1 MKAKQVLLRAAFLV
15 SVLASTVPAS
25 AQFTSTIEGTVFDP
39 SGLVTPGATVTL
51 VNTDTGVSQTA
62 ATNAAGYYRFPAL
75 PAGQYRLRIELQ
87 GFKTIAQDNIR
98 LAAAEIKTLN
108 VRLEVGSTAE
118 SVTVTGTV
126 PLVETAEGRVSGLIT
141 ESEVKDLPLVGRN
154 FFNLVVLTPG
164 VSGRAAGGGQA
175 YAQSNADI
183 FINEYSVS
191 MNANGARTESNNFMV
206 DSSTISSTQRSGV
219 VNVTPNPEVV
229 EEVRVAV
236 NNFSAEY
243 GRNGSVLV
251 NIVTKSGNNTF
262 RGSGSAFYTNDAL
275 QARNNFEKQTPGF
288 QIPDFARKETAW
300 GFGGPLRRD
309 RTFFFTSGDV
319 LRSDVAISR
328 TGTIVTP
335 PFINFMKQSRPNN
348 VSTYVMS
355 TFPASF
361 SADRNFQMAGQLL
374 NASCSGSAAIVSPV
388 GAIPCNLP
396 VTGEGTF
403 NTTSP
408 RKGLQWTLRG
418 DHYLNSGRDRIFAS
432 FNRTNVDKVLFG
444 TPDVYPDFNT
454 ISPTNNLHFNSNWT
468 RVLSTNKLN
477 EASFSWVRV
486 YGNLPL
492 NRPDIPGIQVTGIER
507 YQTTWGPNDFSQNN
521 FEFRDVVTW
530 TRTAHTLKSG
540 GEYSRG
546 HADNEGSRV
555 FNRPIYTFNSVFDF
569 AADSPARQDNLAID
583 PRTAGPVTDLL
594 RLHRTN
600 AIAAFAQ
607 DEWKIKPN
615 LTLNLGVRYEAFLN
629 IFDAAGDMTA
639 LVFSQRTGHLQN
651 DLKTAAIVE
660 RQYPLNGGLWGGGLH
675 TIAPR
680 FGFAWDPT
688 REGRMSIRGG
698 WGRFYERMSNQLWDS
713 EYTNLPGFA
722 VTSAT
727 IFDPVKPVFG
737 LGTTQ
742 EKPFNYPRPSGLTA
756 GLNSQ
761 GGLINGRAKAD
772 LLDPDIG
779 KMYLDNWFVGVQR
792 EVAPQ
797 VAVEADYIGSRGNN
811 MYVRYNVNRFNGDLF
826 DGRFDGII
834 PGVSSLLFGQSID
847 QSHYNGGTAAMRVNR
862 GNIQVGTAYTLG
874 KAIDF
879 SSTITPPNRPDA
891 FGPASQ
897 DEGPSDFD
905 IRHKLSVSLNWKI
918 PGPTAGTARHVAG
931 GWQVASVVIAQSGSP
946 FTVVCNGV
954 SFAPIRDASGAIVGN
969 SGCDY
974 NADGEGNDR
983 PNAPST
989 GSSLS
994 DLGNDDFLRGIF
1006 KASDFPAP
1014 APGTQGNL
1022 GRNSFRG
1029 PRYLNVDVS
1038 LIKSFRIPWVTG
1050 PGADVQFRI
1059 EAFNALNTTN
1069 LNPPNGSEGNNNMAS
1084 PLFGRS
1090 ISALTGRI
1098 VQLSGRF
1105 TF

>member
-1 MKAKQVLLRAAFLV
+1 MRAKQVLRAAAM
-15 SVLASTVPAS
+15 LAALFCSGRPAW
-25 AQFTSTIEGTVFDP
+25 AQFNSTIEGTVFDP
-39 SGLVTPGATVTL
+39 TGLVTPGATVTL
-51 VNTDTGVSQTA
+51 TNIDTGVAQNA
-62 ATNAAGYYRFPAL
+62 VTNTAGYYRFPAL
-75 PAGQYRLRIELQ
+75 GAGQYRLRVELQ
-87 GFKTIAQDNIR
+87 GFRTLTQDNIR
-98 LAAAEIKTLN
+98 LAISEIKTLN
-108 VRLEVGSTAE
+108 ATLQVGNTAE
-118 SVTVTGTV
+118 NVTVTASV

-141 ESEVKDLPLVGRN
+141 ESQVKDLPLVGRN

-206 DSSTISSTQRSGV
+206 DSSTISSSQRSGV

-251 NIVTKSGNNTF
+251 NIVTKSGNNTL
-262 RGSGSAFYTNDAL
+262 RGSGSLFYTNNNL
-275 QARNNFEKQTPGF
+275 QARNSFEKQQGVT
-288 QIPDFARKETAW
+288 IPDFGRKEGAW
-300 GFGGPLRRD
+300 GLGGPLQKD
-309 RTFFFTSGDV
+309 HTFFFTSGDI

-328 TGTIVTP
+328 TGSILTP
-335 PFINFMKQSRPNN
+335 QFIQFMKANRPNN
-348 VSTYVMS
+348 ISTYVMN

-361 SADRNFQMAGQLL
+361 SADRNFKTAGSLL
-374 NASCSGSAAIVSPV
+374 GSNCAGSTSISSPV

-418 DHYLNSGRDRIFAS
+418 DHYFNQNKDRVFAS

-454 ISPTNNLHFNSNWT
+454 ISPTNTMHFNSNWT
-468 RVLSTNKLN
+468 RVLSANKLN
-477 EASFSWVRV
+477 EASFSWLRV

-521 FEFRDVVTW
+521 FEFRDVVSW
-530 TRTAHTLKSG
+530 TRTAHTLKAG

-555 FNRPIYTFNSVFDF
+555 FSRPIYTFNSVFDF
-569 AADSPARQDNLAID
+569 AADSATREDNLAIN
-583 PRTAGPVTDLL
+583 PVTGGPVTDLL

-600 AIAAFAQ
+600 EIAAFAQ
-607 DEWKIKPN
+607 DEWKVRPN
-615 LTLNLGVRYEAFLN
+615 LTLNLGLRYQGFLN
-629 IFDAAGDMTA
+629 IYNANGTMTA
-639 LVFSQRTGHLQN
+639 LQFAQRSDNLQT
-651 DLKTAAIVE
+651 DLRTAKVIQ
-660 RQYPLNGGLWGGGLH
+660 RDNPLDGGLFGGGLH
-675 TIAPR
+675 SLAPR

-688 REGRMSIRGG
+688 KEGKMSVRGG

-713 EYTNLPGFA
+713 EYTNLPKFA
-722 VTSAT
+722 VTTAT
-727 IFDPVKPVFG
+727 IFDAVKPLFA

-742 EKPFNYPRPSGLTA
+742 DKPYNYPRPIGLTA

-772 LLDPDIG
+772 LLDPTIG
-779 KMYLDNWFVGVQR
+779 NMYLDNWFVGVQR
-792 EVAPQ
+792 EVGHQ
-797 VAVEADYIGSRGNN
+797 IAVEADYIGSRGND

-826 DGRFDGII
+826 DGRFDGLI
-834 PGVSSLLFGQSID
+834 PGVSSLLYGQSID
-847 QSHYNGGTAAMRVNR
+847 KSHYNGATVSLKVNR
-862 GNIQVGTAYTLG
+862 GDVQFGTAYTLG

-879 SSTITPPNRPDA
+879 SSTITPALPRPDA

-905 IRHKLSVSLNWKI
+905 IRHKLSMSVNWRI
-918 PGPTAGTARHVAG
+918 PGPANGAARVLAG
-931 GWQVASVVIAQSGSP
+931 GWQVGSVLIAQSGSP
-946 FTVVCNGV
+946 FTVYCNKA
-954 SFAPIRDASGAIVGN
+954 FAPILDASGRVVGN

-974 NADGEGNDR
+974 NADGEGGDR
-983 PNAPST
+983 PNAPSF
-989 GSSLS
+989 GSDISTS
-994 DLGNDDFLRGIF
+994 NDAFIAGVFKTTDFGT
-1006 KASDFPAP
+1006 P
-1014 APGTQGNL
+1014 APGSQGTL
-1022 GRNSFRG
+1022 GRNTFRG
-1029 PRYLNVDVS
+1029 PRYFNVDLS
-1038 LIKSFRIPWVTG
+1038 LIKAFRVPWVNG
-1050 PGADVQFRI
+1050 PGADAQFRI
-1059 EAFNALNTTN
+1059 EAFNFLNN
-1069 LNPPNGSEGNNNMAS
+1069 LNLTQPEGNMAA

-1090 ISALTGRI
+1090 SSALAGRI
-1098 VQLSGRF
+1098 VQFSGRF

>member
-1 MKAKQVLLRAAFLV
+1 MKAKQGLRVAIFLV
-15 SVLASTVPAS
+15 AALAAVRPAS

-39 SGLVTPGATVTL
+39 TGLVTPGATVTL

-62 ATNAAGYYRFPAL
+62 VTNAAGYYRFPAL
-75 PAGQYRLRIELQ
+75 PAGQYRLRVELP
-87 GFKTIAQDNIR
+87 GFRAVTNDGIR
-98 LAAAEIKTLN
+98 LATAEIQTLN
-108 VRLEVGSTAE
+108 VKLEVGNTSE
-118 SVTVTGTV
+118 NVTVTGQAA
-126 PLVETAEGRVSGLIT
+126 LVETAEGRVSGLIT
-141 ESEVKDLPLVGRN
+141 ESQVKDLPLVGRN

-164 VSGRAAGGGQA
+164 VSGRASGGGQA

-206 DSSTISSTQRSGV
+206 DSSTISSSQRSGV

-236 NNFSAEY
+236 NNFSAVY

-251 NIVTKSGNNTF
+251 NIVTKSGSNAY
-262 RGSGSAFYTNDAL
+262 RGSGSLFYTNNNL
-275 QARNNFEKQTPGF
+275 QARNDFEKQTAGF
-288 QIPDFARKETAW
+288 KIPDFGRKETSW
-300 GFGGPLRRD
+300 GFGGPLQKD
-309 RTFFFTSGDV
+309 HTFFFTSGDV

-335 PFINFMKQSRPNN
+335 QFINFMKQSRPNN

-361 SADRNFQMAGQLL
+361 GADRNFKTAGQLL
-374 NASCSGSAAIVSPV
+374 NASCSGSATISSSV
-388 GAIPCNLP
+388 GAIPCDLP

-418 DHYLNSGRDRIFAS
+418 DHYFNGNKDRIFGS

-444 TPDVYPDFNT
+444 VPDVYPDFNT
-454 ISPTNNLHFNSNWT
+454 ISPTNTMHFNSNWT
-468 RVLSTNKLN
+468 RMLSSSKLN

-492 NRPDIPGIQVTGIER
+492 NRPDVPGIQVTGIER

-521 FEFRDVVTW
+521 FEFRDVVSW
-530 TRTAHTLKSG
+530 TRTTHTLKAG

-569 AADSPARQDNLAID
+569 AADAPAREDNLAID
-583 PRTAGPVTDLL
+583 PRTGGPVTNLL

-600 AIAAFAQ
+600 AVAAFGQ
-607 DEWKIKPN
+607 DEWKVKPN
-615 LTLNLGVRYEAFLN
+615 LTLSLGLRYEAFLN

-639 LVFSQRTGHLQN
+639 LVFSQRSGNLQN
-651 DLKTAAIVE
+651 DLRTARIVE
-660 RQYPLNGGLWGGGLH
+660 RPYPLDGGLWSGGLH
-675 TIAPR
+675 TLAPR

-688 REGRMSIRGG
+688 TEGKMSVRGG
-698 WGRFYERMSNQLWDS
+698 FGRFYERMSNQLWDS
-713 EYTNLPGFA
+713 EYTNLPAFA

-727 IFDPVKPVFG
+727 IFDAVRPVFG
-737 LGTTQ
+737 LGTSQ

-779 KMYLDNWFVGVQR
+779 KMYLDNWFFGVQR
-792 EVAPQ
+792 QVARL

-811 MYVRYNVNRFNGDLF
+811 MFVRYNVNRFNGDLF

-834 PGVSSLLFGQSID
+834 PGVASLLFGQSID
-847 QSHYNGGTAAMRVNR
+847 KSHYHGGTVAVRVNR
-862 GNIQVGTAYTLG
+862 GEVQFGSAYTIG
-874 KAIDF
+874 KAVDY
-879 SSTITPPNRPDA
+879 SSTITPPQRPDA
-891 FGPASQ
+891 FGPANQ

-905 IRHKLSVSLNWKI
+905 IRHKLSVSLNWRI
-918 PGPTAGTARHVAG
+918 PGPTAGPARHIAG
-931 GWQVASVVIAQSGSP
+931 GWQVASVMIAQSGSP
-946 FTVVCNGV
+946 FTVVCNGR
-954 SFAPIRDASGAIVGN
+954 SFSPIRDAAGNIVGN

-983 PNAPST
+983 PNAPSFGT
-989 GSSLS
+989 SISTSNSAFLS
-994 DLGNDDFLRGIF
+994 GVF
-1006 KASDFPAP
+1006 KASDFPTP
-1014 APGTQGNL
+1014 TPGTQGNL
-1022 GRNSFRG
+1022 GRNAFRG
-1029 PRYLNVDVS
+1029 PRFFNVDVS
-1038 LIKSFRIPWVTG
+1038 LIKAFRIPWANG
-1050 PGADVQFRI
+1050 PGANAQFRI
-1059 EAFNALNTTN
+1059 EAFNALNKTN
-1069 LNPPNGSEGNNNMAS
+1069 LVQPDANLTS

-1090 ISALTGRI
+1090 TSALAGRI
-1098 VQLSGRF
+1098 VQFSGRF